1 MYKYGWTQA
10 IGFLLLLRLL
20 VDILRAI
27 YPFTIYFHVDI
38 YSCSFQRSIDAPFFF
53 FFFYIYVLPLPP
65 GSRYIKNDLDW
76 LYLLATDSTIL
87 AYITTLAV
95 AKILIKMCNWC
106 LC

>member
-1 MYKYGWTQA
+1 MDGRKQLA
-10 IGFLLLLRLL
+10 FFFFFVFLLTYYVPFIPLLS
-20 VDILRAI
+20 IFMWI
-27 YPFTIYFHVDI
+27 FTAVVFSGVLMHL
-38 YSCSFQRSIDAPFFF
+38 FFF